1 MNVSYLEIFNAATV
15 RLADVRERLS
25 RVRRIVRTSSEREI
39 IISNLTRRGEIVK
52 IAVAGIIQETCSFS
66 PVKTTLRNFKIS
78 LGDEVVLS
86 ADAGGVI
93 GGFLSAMEHSG
104 CSFTGTLNAQ
114 AMSGG
119 SLSSS
124 TLLSLRKKL
133 LKGLGKV
140 RGFDAVFI
148 SLHGAMASDD
158 EPDACGLILEDV
170 RKLVGS
176 RCFVAVELDHH
187 ANVTRRMVSAA
198 DVIAGYEKQPHDLA
212 ASGAKMARV
221 MSDILKCGRK
231 PHASLVKIPMLAP
244 QDNFLTSSGPMKEWF
259 SLARE
264 MEKDGEVIVAS
275 TFPTQPW
282 LDAPD
287 NGWSCL
293 VYADSPEKARRCAE
307 QLAAKAWRMRREFW
321 RSERLPLSKTIA
333 AANSEPKGLVVI
345 SDTGDAVLGG
355 APGDNMSIIAEML
368 KHELNGTALVPV
380 VAPDA
385 FAKALAA
392 GAGSKITLSLG
403 GRMSAGFSPRLKI
416 SGTVRAFAGAG
427 DFMFDDGRRRPKGR
441 SALFE
446 HGNLKIAI
454 LELRDYSINHPSLY
468 QNLGVDV
475 EKAQMVVLK
484 TGSNFQYFKEYQSRL
499 IRADSPG
506 PTQSDLTAFKWEKRS
521 RPLYPFDGIKNWR
534 P

>member
-1 MNVSYLEIFNAATV
+1 M
-15 RLADVRERLS
+15 
-25 RVRRIVRTSSEREI
+25 
-39 IISNLTRRGEIVK
+39 K

-93 GGFLSAMEHSG
+93 GGFLSAMEHSC

-133 LKGLGKV
+133 LNGLGKV

-176 RCFVAVELDHH
+176 QCFVAVELDHH

-212 ASGAKMARV
+212 VSGAKMARV

-321 RSERLPLSKTIA
+321 HSERLPLSETIA

-368 KHELNGTALVPV
+368 KHDLNGTALVPV

>member
-1 MNVSYLEIFNAATV
+1 M
-15 RLADVRERLS
+15 
-25 RVRRIVRTSSEREI
+25 
-39 IISNLTRRGEIVK
+39 K
-52 IAVAGIIQETCSFS
+52 IAVGCIIQETCSFS

-78 LGDEVVLS
+78 EGDEVVAS

-93 GGFLSAMEHSG
+93 GGFLGAMEHSDWG
-104 CSFTGTLNAQ
+104 FKGTLNAQ

-124 TLLSLRKKL
+124 TLISLRKKL
-133 LKGLGKV
+133 LKGLEKACGA
-140 RGFDAVFI
+140 DAVFI
-148 SLHGAMASDD
+148 SLHGAMASED

-221 MSDILKCGRK
+221 MSDILKNGRK
-231 PHASLVKIPMLAP
+231 PHASLVKIPMIAP
-244 QDNFLTSSGPMKEWF
+244 QDNFLTASGPMNEWF

-264 MEKDGEVIVAS
+264 MEKDGEVIAAS

-293 VYADSPEKARRCAE
+293 VYADSPEKARICAE
-307 QLAAKAWRMRREFW
+307 RLAAKAWRMRKEFW
-321 RSERLPLSKTIA
+321 RSERLPLSETITE
-333 AANSEPKGLVVI
+333 ANSEPTGLVVI

-355 APGDNMSIIAEML
+355 APGDNMSIAAEML
-368 KHELNGTALVPV
+368 KHELKGTALVPV

-385 FAKALAA
+385 FAKALNA
-392 GAGSKITLSLG
+392 GTGSKITLSLG
-403 GRMSAGFSPRLKI
+403 GRMSAGFSPRIEL
-416 SGTVRAFAGAG
+416 SGTVRALAGAG
-427 DFMFDDGRRRPKGR
+427 SCKLDDGRTRPKGR

-446 HGNLKIAI
+446 HRNLKIAI
-454 LELRDYSINHPSLY
+454 LELRDFSINHPSLY
-468 QNLGVDV
+468 QGLGVDV
-475 EKAQMVVLK
+475 AKAQMVVLK